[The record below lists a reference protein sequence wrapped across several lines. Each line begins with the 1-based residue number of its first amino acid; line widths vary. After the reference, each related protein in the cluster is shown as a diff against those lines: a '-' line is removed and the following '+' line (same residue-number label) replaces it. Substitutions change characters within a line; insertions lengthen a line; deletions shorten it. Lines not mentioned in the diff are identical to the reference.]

1 MHKNIS
7 LFINKNLAVLAWEI
21 ADISALTVYFTQSFA
36 LNKYTTRYHNGFY
49 FFIISIKYTQRQML
63 HQCISKLVETQH
75 DNEGEKQGHDLKG
88 MLFNTLN
95 WWNT

>member
-49 FFIISIKYTQRQML
+49 FFINK
-63 HQCISKLVETQH
+63 
-75 DNEGEKQGHDLKG
+75 
-88 MLFNTLN
+88 
-95 WWNT
+95 